1 MNMKLRR
8 IAQLT
13 LCLVALAATP
23 ALAQE
28 TTTPASE
35 ADRALLNEAAANLAA
50 ADSYRIDLNFAFLAS
65 ETGRATEPVF
75 RLTGTMAVDAR
86 AEMAEGEFT
95 ITNSTGEVLPTTRF
109 ILSGDTLYWQQTPTN
124 QWWAFASD
132 ELMADNSTSDDDIA
146 GLFAAFN
153 DLNIAPYS
161 ALWRLPDED
170 GLVRLQTSFD
180 LRSFLADPQIGNLV
194 NALVN
199 DELENEIG
207 MTREEIIG
215 LIPLLSLILQ
225 EAQLESGYQIAPQ
238 SGELLELSV
247 ETQVRLNNVM
257 MSDDSVPLDE
267 YRLSL
272 VATFSDYNETS
283 VAGQPPANAE
293 FGTLEDLLQLMI
305 ATIE

>member
-1 MNMKLRR
+1 MKLRR

-28 TTTPASE
+28 TTPASE

-65 ETGRATEPVF
+65 EAGSATEPIAAF
-75 RLTGTMAVDAR
+75 RLSGAMAVDAR
-86 AEMAEGEFT
+86 GEMAEGEFNMT
-95 ITNSTGEVLPTTRF
+95 GATGGVSTHRF
-109 ILSGDTLYWQQTPTN
+109 ILSGDTLYWQQTPAN

-146 GLFAAFN
+146 GLFAALN

-238 SGELLELSV
+238 SGELLELTV
-247 ETQVRLNNVM
+247 ETQVRLNNMM

-283 VAGQPPANAE
+283 VAGQPPADAE